1 MGENDVRSLEDVI
14 INLPSNSS
22 TLVEN
27 KVKLNN
33 VTLMIIKD
41 DFNFLKE
48 QISNPHVAIKG
59 AFIKD
64 QNILAQYIIIN
75 IREKGFSQYYKFCF
89 DYNDEKCLRLLL
101 NLIKQKYIYVILC
114 HNNNNLIKEIV
125 FDNGIK
131 GFLKEY
137 IERCLS
143 SKCKWNKKQYMNL
156 FKRLNDKFFDDELLW
171 KELGSE
177 VIHN

>member
-1 MGENDVRSLEDVI
+1 MGDNDVRSLEDVI

-48 QISNPHVAIKG
+48 QITNPHVAIKG
-59 AFIKD
+59 AFITHNK
-64 QNILAQYIIIN
+64 ILAQYIIIN
-75 IREKGFSQYYKFCF
+75 IREKGFSGYYKFPF

-101 NLIKQKYIYVILC
+101 NLVKQRYIYIILC
-114 HNNNNLIKEIV
+114 HNNNSLVKEITL
-125 FDNGIK
+125 DNGMK
-131 GFLKEY
+131 MFFKEY
-137 IERCLS
+137 IERCLN
-143 SKCKWNKKQYMNL
+143 SKCKWNKKQYISL
-156 FKRLNDKFFDDELLW
+156 FKRLNEKFFDDELLW
-171 KELGSE
+171 KELGNE
-177 VIHN
+177 VLKN